1 MDSLW
6 SAVTTSLQLIFIPIL
21 VLGNAFFV
29 AAEFSLVTVR
39 RTRLEELAA
48 KKVAGIAAAE
58 EATRRLDDTIAA
70 TQLGITMMSL
80 ALGWVGE
87 PGLARLI
94 EPLLRFLPERWEPF
108 AAHGVATVI
117 AFLCITYLHVVVGEL
132 APKTIALRIP
142 EVVALRVAAPLL
154 VFERL
159 FRPFISTMNR
169 SGNGLVRILGFRP
182 AAHASHLH
190 SVQELQL
197 LVEDVS
203 EAGKMSMDQAELLKN
218 AFRLPEKKVGEAM
231 VPLAVAVMLEY
242 RMQPDDILVALQ
254 DSVHTRFPVYDG
266 ERTRVVGIVN
276 SKDLFAI
283 YATSGLVNLEDA
295 MIEATWAPADR
306 STADQLKEFRRIRR
320 QMAVVSDEA
329 GEAIGIIT
337 LEDIVEELIGE
348 VEDEHDP
355 GGGSRIGASP
365 TGDGAAPSGTA
376 EAGSPSAATPSTAR

>member
-1 MDSLW
+1 MESFW
-6 SAVTTSLQLIFIPIL
+6 SNVTTSVQILFIPIL

-39 RTRLEELAA
+39 RTRLEELAE
-48 KKVAGIAAAE
+48 KKVAGIASAE
-58 EATRRLDDTIAA
+58 EETRRIDDTIAA

-87 PGLARLI
+87 PGLARII
-94 EPLLRFLPERWEPF
+94 EPWLGFIPERWEPL
-108 AAHGVATVI
+108 AAHGVATAV
-117 AFLCITYLHVVVGEL
+117 AFACITFLHVVVGEL

-142 EVVALRVAAPLL
+142 DVVALRVAAPLL
-154 VFERL
+154 AFERV
-159 FRPFISTMNR
+159 FRPFIATMNGA
-169 SGNGLVRILGFRP
+169 GNLLVRLLGFRP

-203 EAGKMSMDQAELLKN
+203 EAGKMSKDQAELLKN

-231 VPLAVAVMLEY
+231 LPLANATMLEY
-242 RMQPDDILVALQ
+242 RMQPEQILVALQ

-306 STADQLKEFRRIRR
+306 STADQLKELRRLRR
-320 QMAVVSDEA
+320 QMAIVSDEA

-355 GGGSRIGASP
+355 GGGARIGSAPASA
-365 TGDGAAPSGTA
+365 GAAPSGGA
-376 EAGSPSAATPSTAR
+376 ESDDSRKAAV

>member
-1 MDSLW
+1 
-6 SAVTTSLQLIFIPIL
+6 
-21 VLGNAFFV
+21 
-29 AAEFSLVTVR
+29 
-39 RTRLEELAA
+39 
-48 KKVAGIAAAE
+48 
-58 EATRRLDDTIAA
+58 
-70 TQLGITMMSL
+70 
-80 ALGWVGE
+80 
-87 PGLARLI
+87 LARLM
-94 EPLLRFLPERWEPF
+94 EPWLRFIPERWEPF
-108 AAHGVATVI
+108 AAHGVATMI
-117 AFLCITYLHVVVGEL
+117 AFLGITFLHVVVGEL

-142 EVVALRVAAPLL
+142 DVVALRVAAPLL
-154 VFERL
+154 AFERI

-169 SGNGLVRILGFRP
+169 SGNGLVRLLGFRP

-203 EAGKMSMDQAELLKN
+203 EAGKMSKDQAELLKN

-231 VPLAVAVMLEY
+231 VPLATATMLEY
-242 RMQPDDILVALQ
+242 RMQPPEILVALQ
-254 DSVHTRFPVYDG
+254 DSVHTRFPVFDG

-276 SKDLFAI
+276 SKDLFAV

-306 STADQLKEFRRIRR
+306 STSDQLKEFRRLRR
-320 QMAVVSDEA
+320 QMAIVSDEA

-355 GGGSRIGASP
+355 GGGARIGSGP
-365 TGDGAAPSGTA
+365 TGGGAGAGGALDATA
-376 EAGSPSAATPSTAR
+376 THTVSPSATI